1 MSEKSINEI
10 VDIIEERVRKSA
22 ERGKKHLEG
31 EAPPDT
37 PIYLPAWAWLLGKV
51 ASVASESR
59 MLFGKNA
66 VLIPVWL
73 DDENRVVSAYYNWF
87 TNGIV
92 NSFTKL
98 KITDELKNSFEGKT
112 IEEGIKDAL
121 NSVED
126 QIEKPDDSYRLFLF
140 AQKIQIFVKRCEEI
154 GWDEKE
160 APDSIEEV
168 KEGCKL
174 TFQAYHDKP
183 RRLDVYPMPP
193 SMRAYFLMGEEKFVN
208 WLKELTW
215 PE

>member
-1 MSEKSINEI
+1 MSDKSVEE
-10 VDIIEERVRKSA
+10 VVRIIEDRVKKSA
-22 ERGKKHLEG
+22 ERGKKHLDG

-73 DDENRVVSAYYNWF
+73 DNENRVVSAYYNWF
-87 TNGIV
+87 TNGIM

-98 KITDELKNSFEGKT
+98 NISGDLQSVFEGKT
-112 IEEGIKDAL
+112 IEEGIKDAYA
-121 NSVED
+121 SVEG

-140 AQKIQIFVKRCEEI
+140 AQKIQIFVDRSEEI
-154 GWDEKE
+154 GWAEKE
-160 APDSIEEV
+160 APDSIDEV
-168 KEGCKL
+168 KESCRV
-174 TFQAYHDKP
+174 TFNAYHDKP
-183 RRLDVYPMPP
+183 KRLDVYPMPP
-193 SMRAYFLMGEEKFVN
+193 SMRAYFLMGQEKFVN